1 MLDRR
6 LIYADRILDA
16 LQKKGIISSAEEIE
30 TKGRRGKSA
39 DARKARLMAPRR
51 LFLGEQGLTG
61 STELKSML
69 SRYLGAI
76 CLVGS
81 LAVVA
86 GCDPEALIKKK
97 VPEPLQSALTF
108 SSTRDAKKAPAK
120 AAEPEPQLAII
131 VPANNAFYPVGRPV
145 RFQARVEPESLK
157 VEDKRLTWQIFQM
170 MPSPD
175 PKKGPTLGPPR
186 PIGSG
191 RNVSAEVGP
200 GSYQVELTLAMGGK
214 GNIVKKGN
222 FRVDVSVSGRVVH
235 NGQGLPETDFT
246 LAEAQTQK
254 TVAGGKSD
262 KEGVFFVELPPTGN
276 YRLTPSKP
284 GFSFNPPYAYVAR
297 KPQPVK
303 VDFQGAKA
311 RIEGIQLIPD
321 ETSDEKIEELCPEQ
335 MAFLKAAVASEA
347 PVKDLTVVLI
357 PTAPGSAPVPIGRAA
372 YSEDASV
379 TPTAAGS
386 APVKVEIPLDAGR
399 GTKLTTYR
407 LRVTAVDDKGN
418 AFSAEAPEPI
428 KLDLARCLDRK
439 FAEAASRQEQ
449 GELEQATKFYD
460 RVEEYHKSM
469 GDPSASSGTMEK
481 MFFNE
486 GLAFLRM
493 AMPLGSDDLKRHGH
507 LAKALNDF
515 NEVLKLH
522 KRDAGAFMFKGLAL
536 EMRQNPGAALESYNS
551 AIGSD
556 PKLADAYVLR
566 GLAYMESGA
575 KKNLSRAV
583 DDFTEAITLNP
594 AQTDLRALRRALLSL
609 DISLPKE
616 KDDSPVDT
624 SAFAAR
630 KAEIIQSRLNQRK
643 HIRK

>member
-1 MLDRR
+1 
-6 LIYADRILDA
+6 
-16 LQKKGIISSAEEIE
+16 
-30 TKGRRGKSA
+30 
-39 DARKARLMAPRR
+39 
-51 LFLGEQGLTG
+51 
-61 STELKSML
+61 
-69 SRYLGAI
+69 
-76 CLVGS
+76 VH
-81 LAVVA
+81 
-86 GCDPEALIKKK
+86 
-97 VPEPLQSALTF
+97 
-108 SSTRDAKKAPAK
+108 
-120 AAEPEPQLAII
+120 
-131 VPANNAFYPVGRPV
+131 
-145 RFQARVEPESLK
+145 FQARVEPESLK
-157 VEDKRLTWQIFQM
+157 VDDKRLSWRIFQM
-170 MPSPD
+170 TPSPD
-175 PKKGPTLGPPR
+175 PKKGPTAGPPR

-200 GSYQVELTLAMGGK
+200 GSYQVELSLAMGEK

-246 LAEAQTQK
+246 LAEVQTQK
-254 TVAGGKSD
+254 KVAEGRSD
-262 KEGVFFVELPPTGN
+262 REGAFFVELPPTGN

-284 GFSFNPPYAYVAR
+284 GFSFNPPYAFVVR

-311 RIEGIQLIPD
+311 RIEGIRLIPD
-321 ETSDEKIEELCPEQ
+321 ETSDEEIEELCPDQ
-335 MAFLKAAVASEA
+335 IAFFKAAVESEA
-347 PVKDLTVVLI
+347 RVRDLTVLLI
-357 PTAPGSAPVPIGRAA
+357 PTAPGSAPINIGRAT
-372 YSEDASV
+372 YSGDTSV
-379 TPTAAGS
+379 PPTAVGS

-399 GTKLTTYR
+399 GTKLTAYR

-418 AFSAEAPEPI
+418 TFSAEAREPI
-428 KLDLARCLDRK
+428 KLDMAKCLDRK
-439 FAEAASRQEQ
+439 FAEAASLQEQ
-449 GELEQATKFYD
+449 GELEQAIKLYD
-460 RVEEYHKSM
+460 RVEEYHNSL
-469 GDPSASSGTMEK
+469 GDPSASSETMEK

-522 KRDAGAFMFKGLAL
+522 KRDADAFMFRGLAL

-594 AQTDLRALRRALLSL
+594 AQTDLRALRKALLSL
-609 DISLPKE
+609 DISLQKE